1 MIEVDGFRSPQM
13 RHAVKLTRLYA
24 AWRRPLLFL
33 GPVGAGK
40 TTLAAE
46 AHRASRCAGRLVVV
60 SAGEMTESLYSDT
73 LFGHVT
79 GAFTGAIARHRGC
92 IEEASEGSLLLDDL
106 ALTSHVAQSA
116 LLRVLESGRYRPLG
130 SERDQIASA
139 RFLFASTVDLM
150 ELAQRGDL
158 LVDLASRVGELI
170 VPVPPLAHCREDI
183 VPLGIQSAMHFM
195 REHGYQ
201 GSVTF
206 ADDCVEVLL
215 TYTWPLNIREL
226 RGVVERAVIHAGPSR
241 DAVVVRRAHLPERVL
256 HPPDEPI
263 PGNLTHELVES
274 VLRDTAGNQSEAARR
289 LGVHRNTIARYLK
302 TAG

>member
-1 MIEVDGFRSPQM
+1 
-13 RHAVKLTRLYA
+13 
-24 AWRRPLLFL
+24 
-33 GPVGAGK
+33 
-40 TTLAAE
+40 
-46 AHRASRCAGRLVVV
+46 
-60 SAGEMTESLYSDT
+60 MTESLYSDT